1 VKRQHSATYDPV
13 ELRRYMLSQPDER
26 LLEIVTLERA
36 QYIQPALNLA
46 EAELRLRGVPFVVP
60 PPVTTKT
67 TATGAQSGSDKLFAW
82 FYGLVCLSV
91 VLGLVLGDNADW
103 VYQLYKWL
111 SRAFIGACIASVVVY
126 WLFLLAEHLLSW
138 LRPTR
143 PLKH

>member
-1 VKRQHSATYDPV
+1 VKRQHSATYDPE

-60 PPVTTKT
+60 PPVAPKT
-67 TATGAQSGSDKLFAW
+67 VAAKSGNEKLVAW
-82 FYGLVCLSV
+82 FYALIINLVFLMIIF
-91 VLGLVLGDNADW
+91 GDSSDW
-103 VYQLYKWL
+103 FFPAYKWL
-111 SRAFIGACIASVVVY
+111 SRVFLGAGATLAAVSG
-126 WLFLLAEHLLSW
+126 LFWLAECLLTW

-143 PLKH
+143 PLKN